1 MDRCRD
7 RKDSVKSPTSE
18 GGKSSH
24 SHVILMG
31 GSVSLESM
39 TVNDPSVSVF
49 LPALAGGGA
58 ERAML
63 HLAQGF
69 ADRGLKTDLVLAEAE
84 GDYLKQ
90 VPANVRLVNLKSKF
104 PVVLSKTR
112 ALRLHLQREQPT
124 VLFSALDI
132 VSSALWAKWSA
143 RVPTRVVMCIQ
154 TYLSGQFQ
162 EHQPHTMGRLRPQLV
177 RWLYPKSD
185 DLVAASQGTAED
197 LAQITSLPIE
207 RIRVI
212 YNPVV
217 TPEVLEKSREPIDH
231 SWFLPGEPPVI
242 LGVGRLVG
250 QKDFFTLINAFA
262 LVRRQRSA
270 RLMILGEGEQ
280 RPQLE
285 RLVRELNLEADVS
298 LPGFADNPYAYMAN
312 ASVFVLSSKFEGFG
326 NVVAEA
332 MATGTPIVS
341 TDCPSGP
348 AEILDHGVYGKL
360 APVADSPALAK
371 AILDTLDNPIHA
383 AVLKRRSLAF
393 STDRVIDQYM
403 EVLERMAHHS

>member
-1 MDRCRD
+1 M
-7 RKDSVKSPTSE
+7 
-18 GGKSSH
+18 
-24 SHVILMG
+24 
-31 GSVSLESM
+31 
-39 TVNDPSVSVF
+39 NNPSVSVF

-63 HLAQGF
+63 HLAQGL

-104 PVVLSKTR
+104 PVVLSKTM
-112 ALRLHLQREQPT
+112 ALQHHLQREQPT

-162 EHQPHTMGRLRPQLV
+162 EHQPNTMGKLRPQLV

-185 DLVAASQGTAED
+185 DLIAASKGTAED
-197 LAQITSLPIE
+197 LAQITSLPLE

-231 SWFLPGEPPVI
+231 PWFSPGEPPVV
-242 LGVGRLVG
+242 LGVGRLVS
-250 QKDFFTLINAFA
+250 QKDFFTLIRAFA
-262 LVRRQRSA
+262 LVRQQRPA
-270 RLMILGEGEQ
+270 RLVILGEGEQ

-285 RLVRELNLEADVS
+285 RLIRELNLEADVS

-312 ASVFVLSSKFEGFG
+312 ASVFALSSKFEGFG

-348 AEILDHGVYGKL
+348 AEILDGGTYGKL
-360 APVADSPALAK
+360 APIADPPALAK
-371 AILDTLDNPIHA
+371 AILETLDDPLPA
-383 AVLKRRSLAF
+383 AVLKRRSLEF

-403 EVLERMAHHS
+403 EVLERMAHHP

>member
-1 MDRCRD
+1 MNN
-7 RKDSVKSPTSE
+7 
-18 GGKSSH
+18 H
-24 SHVILMG
+24 
-31 GSVSLESM
+31 
-39 TVNDPSVSVF
+39 SVSVF

-112 ALRLHLQREQPT
+112 ALQRHLQREQPT

-143 RVPTRVVMCIQ
+143 QVPTRVVMCVQ
-154 TYLSGQFQ
+154 TYLSSQFQ
-162 EHQPHTMGRLRPQLV
+162 EHQPNTMGRLRPQLV

-197 LAQITSLPIE
+197 LAQITSLPLE

-217 TPEVLEKSREPIDH
+217 TPEVLEKSQEPIDH
-231 SWFLPGEPPVI
+231 PWFLPGEPPVI
-242 LGVGRLVG
+242 LGVGRLVS
-250 QKDFFTLINAFA
+250 QKDFFTLIDAFA
-262 LVRRQRSA
+262 LVRQQRSA

-285 RLVRELNLEADVS
+285 HLIRELNFRSGCIAAGVCRQS
-298 LPGFADNPYAYMAN
+298 LR
-312 ASVFVLSSKFEGFG
+312 L
-326 NVVAEA
+326 
-332 MATGTPIVS
+332 
-341 TDCPSGP
+341 
-348 AEILDHGVYGKL
+348 YGKCL
-360 APVADSPALAK
+360 SVC
-371 AILDTLDNPIHA
+371 
-383 AVLKRRSLAF
+383 AF
-393 STDRVIDQYM
+393 V
-403 EVLERMAHHS
+403 

>member
-1 MDRCRD
+1 
-7 RKDSVKSPTSE
+7 
-18 GGKSSH
+18 
-24 SHVILMG
+24 
-31 GSVSLESM
+31 M
-39 TVNDPSVSVF
+39 TLNNPSVSIF

-84 GDYLKQ
+84 GDYLNQ
-90 VPANVRLVNLKSKF
+90 VPANVRIVDLQSKF
-104 PVVLSKTR
+104 PVVLSKTM
-112 ALRLHLQREQPT
+112 ALQRHLQREQPT

-132 VSSALWAKWSA
+132 ASSSLWAKWSA

-162 EHQPHTMGRLRPQLV
+162 DHQPNTMGKLRPKLV
-177 RWLYPKSD
+177 KWLYPKSD
-185 DLVAASQGTAED
+185 GLVAASQGTAED
-197 LAQITSLPIE
+197 LAQIASLPLE

-217 TPEVLEKSREPIDH
+217 TPEMLEKSREPIEH
-231 SWFLPGEPPVI
+231 PWFLPGEPPVI
-242 LGVGRLVG
+242 LGVGRLVS
-250 QKDFFTLINAFA
+250 QKDFFTLIKAFA
-262 LVRRQRSA
+262 EVRQQRPA

-280 RPQLE
+280 RSQLE
-285 RLVRELNLEADVS
+285 NLIRELNLESDVS
-298 LPGFADNPYAYMAN
+298 LPGFVDNPYAYMAN
-312 ASVFVLSSKFEGFG
+312 ASVFALSSKFEGFG

-348 AEILDHGVYGKL
+348 AEILDNGTYGKL
-360 APVADSPALAK
+360 VPIADPSALAN
-371 AILDTLDNPIHA
+371 AILETLNNPVSQD
-383 AVLKRRSLAF
+383 VLRRRSLEF
-393 STDRVIDQYM
+393 STDRVVDQYM
-403 EVLERMAHHS
+403 DVLERMIQLN